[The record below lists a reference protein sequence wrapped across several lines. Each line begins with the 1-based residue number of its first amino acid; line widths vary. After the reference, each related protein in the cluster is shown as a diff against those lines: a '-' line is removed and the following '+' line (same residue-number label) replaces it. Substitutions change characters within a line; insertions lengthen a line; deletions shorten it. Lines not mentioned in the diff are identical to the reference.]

1 VKGLTGRNYCSR
13 FGVQGVVLGFKAE
26 GGDWDES
33 FGLRSAEIR
42 LQGIGFQ
49 GICFRGYTSGDN
61 HLANRF

>member
-1 VKGLTGRNYCSR
+1 LGL
-13 FGVQGVVLGFKAE
+13 KAE

-61 HLANRF
+61 HLGSRF